1 VFLYAA
7 IPVISQLEDLFNE
20 VITWL
25 YDDVGIAW
33 GLGIV
38 LITWLSRLVVLP
50 FTLRSMHG
58 MREMQALQPYLKE
71 IQEKY
76 KDDRQRMQR
85 EQMALF
91 QEHGVNPLSAC
102 LPLVFQFPVFIA
114 LYNLLR
120 STTFKDE
127 LIDSGD
133 PGWLFIN
140 HLGEHPT
147 GAETVVLV
155 LLAVAGTF
163 ALIIFTPS
171 PQTTGGNTQ
180 RYLFAGVFSLVTVFL
195 IPNAPAGIAVYF
207 IASGLW
213 QIGQQTVIHFVWPW
227 RPIRRP
233 TSSLSMSAWI
243 SSSPSSTA
251 TDASSPSSSTM
262 RSSSTRTRS
271 AGSSGRIEG
280 WDSTPPSATR
290 GV

>member
-1 VFLYAA
+1 MFLDPNILLDAS
-7 IPVISQLEDLFNE
+7 ILSPIENLFND
-20 VITWL
+20 VIKWL
-25 YDDVGIAW
+25 HNDVGITW

-38 LITWLSRLVVLP
+38 FITWLSRLVVLP

-102 LPLVFQFPVFIA
+102 LPLIFQFPVFIA
-114 LYNLLR
+114 LYQLLR
-120 STTFKDE
+120 SNLFQDE
-127 LIDSGD
+127 LNASGD

-140 HLGEHPT
+140 HLAEHPT
-147 GAETVVLV
+147 GAEAAVLV
-155 LLAVAGTF
+155 VLAVAGTF
-163 ALIIFTPS
+163 ALILFTPS

-180 RYLFAGVFSLVTVFL
+180 RFLFAGIFSLVTVFL

-213 QIGQQTVIHFVWPW
+213 QIMQQTVIHFVWPLPAVPTPDEV
-227 RPIRRP
+227 RAAKPPPPPPRKKKRR
-233 TSSLSMSAWI
+233 
-243 SSSPSSTA
+243 
-251 TDASSPSSSTM
+251 
-262 RSSSTRTRS
+262 R
-271 AGSSGRIEG
+271 
-280 WDSTPPSATR
+280 
-290 GV
+290 

>member
-1 VFLYAA
+1 VFLHAA

-213 QIGQQTVIHFVWPW
+213 QIGQQTVIHFVWPLPSVPTPAEVKAAKPPPPPP
-227 RPIRRP
+227 RKRKRR
-233 TSSLSMSAWI
+233 
-243 SSSPSSTA
+243 
-251 TDASSPSSSTM
+251 
-262 RSSSTRTRS
+262 R
-271 AGSSGRIEG
+271 
-280 WDSTPPSATR
+280 
-290 GV
+290 

>member
-1 VFLYAA
+1 MPLDLNIFLDAN
-7 IPVISQLEDLFNE
+7 ILSPIENLFND
-20 VITWL
+20 VIKWL
-25 YDDVGIAW
+25 HDDAGITW

-114 LYNLLR
+114 LYQLLR
-120 STTFKDE
+120 SNMFQDE
-127 LIDSGD
+127 LNASGD

-140 HLGEHPT
+140 HLADHPT
-147 GAETVVLV
+147 GAEAIALVV
-155 LLAVAGTF
+155 LAVAGTF
-163 ALIIFTPS
+163 ALILFTPS
-171 PQTTGGNTQ
+171 PQTTGGSAQ
-180 RYLFAGVFSLVTVFL
+180 RYMFAGIFSLVTVFL

-207 IASGLW
+207 IASGAW
-213 QIGQQTVIHFVWPW
+213 QIVQQTVIHFVWPLPAVPTPEEVKATKPPPPPP
-227 RPIRRP
+227 RKRKRR
-233 TSSLSMSAWI
+233 
-243 SSSPSSTA
+243 
-251 TDASSPSSSTM
+251 
-262 RSSSTRTRS
+262 R
-271 AGSSGRIEG
+271 
-280 WDSTPPSATR
+280 
-290 GV
+290 

>member
-1 VFLYAA
+1 VFLEAA
-7 IPVISQLEDLFNE
+7 IPVIDQLEDAFNE
-20 VITWL
+20 VITWMF
-25 YDDVGIAW
+25 DDLGIAW

-102 LPLVFQFPVFIA
+102 LPLLFQFPVFIA

-120 STTFKDE
+120 SSTFKDE
-127 LIDSGD
+127 LIASGD

-213 QIGQQTVIHFVWPW
+213 QIGQQTVIHFVWPLPQVPTPEEV
-227 RPIRRP
+227 RATKPPPPPPRKRKRR
-233 TSSLSMSAWI
+233 
-243 SSSPSSTA
+243 
-251 TDASSPSSSTM
+251 
-262 RSSSTRTRS
+262 R
-271 AGSSGRIEG
+271 
-280 WDSTPPSATR
+280 
-290 GV
+290 

>member
-1 VFLYAA
+1 VLLDAN
-7 IPVISQLEDLFNE
+7 ILSPIENLFND
-20 VITWL
+20 VIVWFH
-25 YDDVGIAW
+25 DDVGLTW
-33 GLGIV
+33 GIGIV
-38 LITWLSRLVVLP
+38 LITWLSRFVVLP

-58 MREMQALQPYLKE
+58 MREMQALQPYIKE

-114 LYNLLR
+114 LYQLLR
-120 STTFKDE
+120 SSMFNDE
-127 LIDSGD
+127 LKASGD
-133 PGWLFIN
+133 PGWLFIS

-147 GAETVVLV
+147 GAEAIALIV
-155 LLAVAGTF
+155 LAVAGTF

-171 PQTTGGNTQ
+171 PQTTGGASQ

-213 QIGQQTVIHFVWPW
+213 QIMQQTVIHFVWPLPAVPT
-227 RPIRRP
+227 RAEVKATKPPPPPPRKRKRR
-233 TSSLSMSAWI
+233 
-243 SSSPSSTA
+243 
-251 TDASSPSSSTM
+251 
-262 RSSSTRTRS
+262 R
-271 AGSSGRIEG
+271 
-280 WDSTPPSATR
+280 
-290 GV
+290 

>member
-1 VFLYAA
+1 MFLYAA

-213 QIGQQTVIHFVWPW
+213 QIGQQTVIHFVWPLPSVPTPEEVKATKPPPPPP
-227 RPIRRP
+227 RKRKRR
-233 TSSLSMSAWI
+233 
-243 SSSPSSTA
+243 
-251 TDASSPSSSTM
+251 
-262 RSSSTRTRS
+262 R
-271 AGSSGRIEG
+271 
-280 WDSTPPSATR
+280 
-290 GV
+290 

>member
-1 VFLYAA
+1 MGLTGA
-7 IPVISQLEDLFNE
+7 IVVIEQLKDAFNS
-20 VITWL
+20 VITWMH
-25 YDDVGIAW
+25 DDVGITW
-33 GLGIV
+33 GLAII
-38 LITWLSRLVVLP
+38 LLTWLSRLIVLP

-58 MREMQALQPYLKE
+58 MREMQALQPYMKE

-114 LYNLLR
+114 LYALLR
-120 STTFKDE
+120 SSTFKNE
-127 LIDSGD
+127 LIASGD

-155 LLAVAGTF
+155 LLAIAGTF
-163 ALIIFTPS
+163 ALILFTPS
-171 PQTTGGNTQ
+171 PQTTGGNMQ
-180 RYLFAGVFSLVTVFL
+180 RYLMAGIFSLFTVFL

-213 QIGQQTVIHFVWPW
+213 QIGQQTVIHFVWPLPAVPTPEEV
-227 RPIRRP
+227 RAAKPPPPPPRKRKRR
-233 TSSLSMSAWI
+233 
-243 SSSPSSTA
+243 
-251 TDASSPSSSTM
+251 
-262 RSSSTRTRS
+262 R
-271 AGSSGRIEG
+271 
-280 WDSTPPSATR
+280 
-290 GV
+290 

>member
-1 VFLYAA
+1 MPLDPDSLSSVFLAA
-7 IPVISQLEDLFNE
+7 NILSPIENLFND
-20 VITWL
+20 VLVWFH
-25 YDDVGIAW
+25 DDVGLAW

-102 LPLVFQFPVFIA
+102 LPLLFQFPVFIA
-114 LYNLLR
+114 LYQLLR
-120 STTFKDE
+120 SSTFKDE
-127 LIDSGD
+127 LVESGD
-133 PGWLFIN
+133 AGWLFIN
-140 HLGEHPT
+140 HLAEHPT
-147 GAETVVLV
+147 GVEAAALIV
-155 LLAVAGTF
+155 LAVAGTF

-171 PQTTGGNTQ
+171 PQTGGATQ
-180 RYLFAGVFSLVTVFL
+180 RYLFAGIFSLVTVFL

-213 QIGQQTVIHFVWPW
+213 QAIQQTVIHFVWPLPAVPTPEEVKAAKPPPPPP
-227 RPIRRP
+227 RKKKRR
-233 TSSLSMSAWI
+233 
-243 SSSPSSTA
+243 
-251 TDASSPSSSTM
+251 
-262 RSSSTRTRS
+262 R
-271 AGSSGRIEG
+271 
-280 WDSTPPSATR
+280 
-290 GV
+290 